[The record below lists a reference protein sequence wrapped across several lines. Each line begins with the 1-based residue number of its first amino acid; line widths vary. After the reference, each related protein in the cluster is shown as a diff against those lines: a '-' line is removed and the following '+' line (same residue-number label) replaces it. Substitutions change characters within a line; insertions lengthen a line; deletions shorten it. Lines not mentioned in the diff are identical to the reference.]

1 MGDLTKS
8 KDIQNNMSDSRQLTS
23 LVKELQN
30 AIRNVKSVEDYL
42 TRVSQAKDL
51 LGKDVW
57 PLSDEIDK
65 NKTQLNDSLIQMGKF
80 VSDVL
85 DSIEISEDELDSAA
99 KQLELYTESKD
110 DAITYAK
117 KELNTQI
124 EDSYWH
130 KYWSGLIKRLEN

>member
-1 MGDLTKS
+1 
-8 KDIQNNMSDSRQLTS
+8 
-23 LVKELQN
+23 
-30 AIRNVKSVEDYL
+30 
-42 TRVSQAKDL
+42 
-51 LGKDVW
+51 
-57 PLSDEIDK
+57 
-65 NKTQLNDSLIQMGKF
+65 MGKF

-117 KELNTQI
+117 KELKTQV

-130 KYWSGLIKRLEN
+130 KYWSGLIKRLES